1 MANKSH
7 SGAHVAAAPVPGKYI
22 PSARIKT
29 IYAVAMFLGAI
40 LFALSMYQDKARAW
54 HSFLTSYMFFIDLA
68 LGGLFFAAIQH
79 VAKAGW
85 SVTIRRFSEAFTA
98 YLPIAAVGAI
108 VLLFGARTL
117 YVWLDPEVVA
127 NDALLTGKAPYL
139 NFSFFLIRLIVFF
152 ALWLFFR
159 FKIIGNSVK
168 QDTDGDVNHTIR
180 NVAWSVGFLI
190 VFALS
195 YSLFSVDLLM
205 SLQPHWYSTM
215 WGVYNFAGLFQ
226 STIAAL
232 VFLSC
237 SMFRSGIT
245 RGMVNEEHLH
255 DLGKFMKAFTIFY
268 AYIGFSQFLLIW
280 YANLPEETIFYLS
293 RSSGGWMAATI
304 SLFVFKFVA
313 PFLLMLPRAAKRNHI
328 HLTMVATWI
337 LFMQYIDIH
346 WMVYPVYSETWI
358 LSWQELSSFLLFGGL
373 FLWSVTSFLAKN
385 SIIAVRDP
393 RIDEALNHH
402 VTY

>member
-1 MANKSH
+1 MANKTH
-7 SGAHVAAAPVPGKYI
+7 SGSGTAPAPGKYI

-29 IYAVAMFLGAI
+29 IYAVAMFAGVI
-40 LFALSMYQDKARAW
+40 LFALSLYQDKARAW
-54 HSFLTSYMFFIDLA
+54 HSFLTSYMFFVDLA

-79 VAKAGW
+79 VSSAGW
-85 SVTIRRFSEAFTA
+85 SVTVRRFSEAFTA
-98 YLPIAAVGAI
+98 YLPVAAVGAI
-108 VLLFGARTL
+108 ALLFGASTL
-117 YVWLDPEVVA
+117 YIWLDPEIVA

-139 NFSFFLIRLIVFF
+139 NFKFFLIRLIIFF
-152 ALWLFFR
+152 ALWLFFK
-159 FKIIGNSVK
+159 FKIVGNSVK

-180 NVAWSVGFLI
+180 NVGWSVAFLI

-195 YSLFSVDLLM
+195 YSLFSVDTLM

-232 VFLSC
+232 VILAC
-237 SMFRSGIT
+237 SMFRSGLV

-304 SLFVFKFVA
+304 SLFVFKFVV
-313 PFLLMLPRAAKRNHI
+313 PFLLMLPRAAKRNHV
-328 HLTMVATWI
+328 HLTMVATLI

-346 WMVYPVYSETWI
+346 WMVYPVLSETWI
-358 LSWQELSSFLLFGGL
+358 LSWQELSTFLLFGGL
-373 FLWSVTSFLAKN
+373 FLWSVTSFLSKN
-385 SIIAVRDP
+385 SLIAVRDP
-393 RIDEALNHH
+393 RLEEALNHH